1 MGALCSYDGA
11 TGGFLAN
18 KGRAASLAFV
28 LLGYVVAIAGAAAGA
43 WALHTSVSE
52 SEQGWAF
59 ALWLS
64 LVADLVATVVTW
76 LLAVLVNNS
85 STYDPYWSLFTPL
98 AVAYWAFFSAPA
110 RASDVPLAR
119 AWLVMVSAA
128 VWSTRLT
135 GNWIRDWGGLM
146 HEDFR
151 YAEIR
156 TKFQSAGLPVAA
168 YWLGGSFG
176 GIMLFPT
183 LLVFLGSVPA
193 YLAVVTG
200 VKNGPNPVARPLNC
214 LDGVACAVSVGA
226 ALLQFVA
233 DEQMRVFRNSEHA
246 PGACMELGLWR
257 YS

>member
-1 MGALCSYDGA
+1 MCSYEGTTGA
-11 TGGFLAN
+11 FLASH
-18 KGRAASLAFV
+18 GRGASLAFV
-28 LLGYVVAIAGAAAGA
+28 LVVYIVAIAAAAGA
-43 WALHTSVSE
+43 AWALDTSVSE
-52 SEQGWAF
+52 QGWEF

-64 LVADLVATVVTW
+64 LVADVAATVVTW
-76 LLAVLVNNS
+76 LFAVLVNNS

-98 AVAYWAFFSAPA
+98 AVVYWAFFSAPA

-119 AWLVMVSAA
+119 ACLVTVSAS
-128 VWSTRLT
+128 VWSIRLT
-135 GNWIRDWGGLM
+135 GNWIRDWPGLM

-151 YAEIR
+151 YKEIS
-156 TKFQSAGLPVAA
+156 TKFKNAGLPVAA
-168 YWLGGSFG
+168 YWLGGSLG

-200 VKNGPNPVARPLNC
+200 VKEGPHPVARPLNW
-214 LDGVACAVSVGA
+214 LDGVACAVAVGA

-233 DEQMRVFRNSEHA
+233 DEQMRVFRNSKHA
-246 PGACMELGLWR
+246 PGACMESGLWR